1 MAHHHTHRAG
11 VPSVTSLHYD
21 LSGPATAPP
30 LILGP
35 SVGTSLAVWEP
46 QLPALART
54 HRVLRWDLPGH
65 GGSPAALLPSDGSAT
80 IDQLAALVLRLA
92 DDQGWERFAYAGI
105 SLGGAVGLYL
115 AAHHA
120 ERVGRLSVICSSA
133 RFGEPSSWRERARL
147 VREEG
152 TEAMVASR
160 TGVWFSR
167 ETAATPRGRAL
178 LADLRATDRAG
189 YAACC
194 DVLADYDM
202 RAALPS
208 VTAPTLVVAGRKDPA
223 TPPAHAR
230 EIADAVPGASLL
242 EIAGAGHLAG
252 VERPEAVTSAL
263 LSHLADAPQ
272 PDQTDAPQPGDD
284 VSRHAAGMAVR
295 RAVLGDA
302 HVDRAVARTT
312 PFTARFQ
319 DFITRYAWGEIWT
332 GDGLDRRTRS
342 CITLTALI
350 AHGHDT
356 ELAMHVRAALT
367 NGLTREEIG
376 EVLLQSAIYCGVP
389 AANSAFATAQRV
401 FDEIDAQ
408 GPAAAPPRT
417 DAEHPTHTPP
427 QANPQHPTHTPP
439 QANPEHP
446 THAPGE
452 VDTASHSDTD
462 K

>member
-1 MAHHHTHRAG
+1 M
-11 VPSVTSLHYD
+11 TSLHYD

-115 AAHHA
+115 AAHHPD
-120 ERVGRLSVICSSA
+120 RVGRLSVLCSSA

-178 LADLRATDRAG
+178 LADLRATDQAG

-208 VTAPTLVVAGRKDPA
+208 VTAPTLVVAGREDPA

-263 LSHLADAPQ
+263 LSHLADAARPN
-272 PDQTDAPQPGDD
+272 PAHAAQPGDD
-284 VSRHAAGMAVR
+284 VFRHAAGMAVR

-319 DFITRYAWGEIWT
+319 DLITRYAWGEIWT

-350 AHGHDT
+350 AHGHDA

-401 FDEIDAQ
+401 FDEIDAE
-408 GPAAAPPRT
+408 GPAATPPRT
-417 DAEHPTHTPP
+417 DA
-427 QANPQHPTHTPP
+427 
-439 QANPEHP
+439 
-446 THAPGE
+446 
-452 VDTASHSDTD
+452 
-462 K
+462 